1 MPSSSRKRTPL
12 PPKNG
17 APTSPTVSP
26 QSLERYLRQFHRG
39 RVLVIGD
46 LMLDHYIWGAVSRI
60 SPEAPVPVVHVVRE
74 SFRLGGAANVYSNI
88 LSLGGKPEL
97 CGVIGQDESGQ
108 TILKELG
115 LGRQRHSGIL
125 IDTTRPTT
133 RKARIVAHSQQVVRY
148 DVEQRHDLTAQA
160 TRRLV
165 KFIESRLDNISCVVI
180 SDYAKGVITASL
192 MSQVGRMVRS
202 RKIPMIIDPKVEHFP
217 YYADATVLTP
227 NHLEAQEASGLSG
240 HDEHAIHEIGH
251 SLRQKLGCEAV
262 LVTRGEHG
270 MSLCESSGSSWHIP
284 TMARQVYDVTGA
296 GDTVVSTMALAMS
309 VGASIQEAAIL
320 ANHAAG
326 VVVGQVGTASILKGQ
341 LKEAIQQAHE

>member
-1 MPSSSRKRTPL
+1 
-12 PPKNG
+12 
-17 APTSPTVSP
+17 
-26 QSLERYLRQFHRG
+26 
-39 RVLVIGD
+39 
-46 LMLDHYIWGAVSRI
+46 MLDHYIWGAVSRI
-60 SPEAPVPVVHVVRE
+60 SPEAPVPVVHVERE

-125 IDTTRPTT
+125 IDTARPTT

-148 DVEQRHDLTAQA
+148 DVEQRQDLTAQA

-240 HDEHAIHEIGH
+240 HDEQAIHEIGH